1 MISDPTSLYEEC
13 EVLDRLELRGH
24 ELEALLNVG
33 IIAPV
38 ARRWSEPLY
47 CAATIDALATSYH
60 HTRMGC
66 AIWWDFDLRRPSFLP
81 AHAEWSPLDV
91 PFYPFDDAE
100 QQSRARRIY
109 KLKKAC
115 APGPYP
121 YPDRLARYRARMEDK
136 ATKAFEREHGIKRP
150 RKNRD
155 IDVRIRGTHVK
166 IGRAKL
172 RDLVWSK
179 TLIRAAAELG
189 ISETALRFLCK
200 RQNIPLPTRGHLNW
214 KDPKKRPPK
223 PALALQLR
231 SKPEKGIRLMLR
243 RGGRGVLTTL
253 LLFSACPGRELRS

>member
-1 MISDPTSLYEEC
+1 MADPPLYQEH
-13 EVLDRLELRGH
+13 EVLKRLKLRPS

-38 ARRWSEPLY
+38 ARRGSDPMY
-47 CAATIDALATSYH
+47 CAATIDALATSYQ

-66 AIWWDFDLRRPSFLP
+66 AIWWDFDLGRPSFLP
-81 AHAEWSPLDV
+81 AHAEWSPPNV

-100 QQSRARRIY
+100 QQAWARRVY

-150 RKNRD
+150 RKSRG
-155 IDVRIRGTHVK
+155 IDVRIRRTRVQ
-166 IGRAKL
+166 ITRAKL

-179 TLIRAAAELG
+179 TLIRAAADLG
-189 ISETALRFLCK
+189 IKETALRFLCK
-200 RQNIPLPTRGHLNW
+200 RQNIPLPTRGHFNW

-223 PALALQLR
+223 P
-231 SKPEKGIRLMLR
+231 
-243 RGGRGVLTTL
+243 TL
-253 LLFSACPGRELRS
+253 